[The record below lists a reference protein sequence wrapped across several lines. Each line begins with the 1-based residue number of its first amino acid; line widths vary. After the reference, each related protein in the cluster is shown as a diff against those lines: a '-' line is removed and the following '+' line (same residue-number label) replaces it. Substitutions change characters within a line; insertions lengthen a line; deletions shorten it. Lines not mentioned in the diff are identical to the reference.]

1 MEGNRGMGA
10 TAEIRRRLGHSRFLP
25 RAIRTSA
32 FRYTLAYFIV
42 FIVSF
47 AGIGLIV
54 FASTL
59 NATMKRLDLE
69 LEADLAYFAQVNIS
83 QGPDGWAGLTAVAS
97 EVARLKVIERDSL
110 YAVYVGPKLRQ
121 LTSDIG
127 ILPPKAINNPN
138 MFRFEYPARVLNYE
152 TGQIE
157 TETRPAVG
165 RVATFLY
172 AGAEGEEKVPA
183 IILTA
188 RDTSEISR
196 VTDAASA
203 IAIRVMIFAPF
214 LALILGLLFSSTFLR
229 RVDRIGQTVK
239 AIRDGDL
246 TKRIALTGTRDEFDT
261 LSDNINAMLDQIERL
276 MTGMRQVSDNIAHDL
291 RSPLTRIKARLDSAL
306 NDPEANLED
315 ILDRTNLDVERL
327 LATFNALLSITRI
340 ESGEGGG
347 SRVSVDIAEVAE
359 EMLELYEPAAD
370 DAGFTLISNIVPA
383 PEVLGSR
390 ELISQAIANLL
401 DNAFKYARHPDDV
414 DIEPTIELTVAPR
427 PGGGALLSVMDN
439 GPGVSEEDQERILQR
454 FVRLERSRSTMG
466 NGLGLSLV
474 SAIARRHSAQLSIG
488 RGLPQHPGGR
498 ALTTNSD
505 YGLGVRIAFPPP
517 PRETKTP
524 LAAAAEKNAA
534 TISQNAG

>member
-1 MEGNRGMGA
+1 MDP
-10 TAEIRRRLGHSRFLP
+10 TAELKRRLGQP
-25 RAIRTSA
+25 RYIPRVLRTSA

-59 NATMKRLDLE
+59 NATMQRIDRE
-69 LEADLAYFAQVNIS
+69 LQADLDYFAQINDS
-83 QGPDGWAGLTAVAS
+83 QAPDGWAGLTAVGS
-97 EVARLKVIERDSL
+97 EVARLKVIERDAL
-110 YAVYVGPKLRQ
+110 YAIAVGPPFRL
-121 LTSDIG
+121 LTSDFET
-127 ILPPKAINNPN
+127 LPPEALSSDG
-138 MFRFEYPARVLNYE
+138 MFRFEYTSRVLNYE

-157 TETRPAVG
+157 TEQRPAVG
-165 RVATFLY
+165 RIANFIY
-172 AGAEGEEKVPA
+172 GGAQEGQSVRA
-183 IILTA
+183 IILSA
-188 RDTSEISR
+188 RDLSEIDR
-196 VTDAASA
+196 VSQTAAA
-203 IAIRVMIFAPF
+203 IAVRVMIFAPM
-214 LALILGLLFSSTFLR
+214 LALVLGLLFSSTFLR

-246 TKRIALTGTRDEFDT
+246 TKRIALTGSRDEFDT

-306 NDPEANLED
+306 NDADADLPEVVD
-315 ILDRTNLDVERL
+315 QTSVDVERL

-340 ESGEGGG
+340 EAGEGGG
-347 SRVSVDIAEVAE
+347 SKVSVDIAEVAE

-370 DAGFTLISNIVPA
+370 DVGFTLISNISPS

-401 DNAFKYARHPDDV
+401 DNAFKYARHPEETGV
-414 DIEPTIELTVAPR
+414 KPTIELTVAPR

-439 GPGVSEEDQERILQR
+439 GPGVSEADQERILQR
-454 FVRLERSRSTMG
+454 FVRLERSRSTTG

-474 SAIARRHSAQLSIG
+474 SAIARRHGAQISIG
-488 RGLPQHPGGR
+488 RGLPHDPGGR

-505 YGLGVRIAFPPP
+505 YGLGVRLAFPAPP
-517 PRETKTP
+517 SQPKTP
-524 LAAAAEKNAA
+524 LAAAAEKNAG
-534 TISQNAG
+534 SSPQSVG